1 MKHLLSLALIFT
13 LFQMGY
19 SQQDLLL
26 LKTSGK
32 VVIGDTS
39 QISTPGPYNLYVQNG
54 VLTEKVKVAVKTL
67 ADWSDESFSQ
77 TPEISTVKASIESKS
92 HLYNMPSAEQLVKE
106 GYELQAMD
114 AKILEQVEWLWQYTI
129 KLSEE
134 NKNLKIEL
142 EKIKM
147 KLDEEEK

>member
-1 MKHLLSLALIFT
+1 MKYLFSFFITIIALNFAS
-13 LFQMGY
+13 
-19 SQQDLLL
+19 SQEVMV

-32 VVIGDTS
+32 VIIGDTT

-54 VLTEKVKVAVKTL
+54 MMTEKVKVAVKNA
-67 ADWSDESFSQ
+67 ADWSDDAFSKTPGLNVVKESIDQ
-77 TPEISTVKASIESKS
+77 KS

-114 AKILEQVEWLWQYTI
+114 AKIVEQVEWLWQHTL

-134 NKNLKIEL
+134 NKALKVEM
-142 EKIKM
+142 EEIK
-147 KLDEEEK
+147 KQLAKKN